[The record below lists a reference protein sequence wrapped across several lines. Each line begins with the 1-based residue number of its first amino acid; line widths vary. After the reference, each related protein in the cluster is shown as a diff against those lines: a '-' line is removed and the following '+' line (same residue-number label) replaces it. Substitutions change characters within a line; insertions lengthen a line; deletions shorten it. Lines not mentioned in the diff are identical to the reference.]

1 MWAVHN
7 QTAYA
12 ADRTWVRDKHGR
24 HHWIV
29 VVKATFE
36 LEPDGRLRLA
46 DEQLT
51 PLDEPEYFGEPGR
64 SSLRYEADLV
74 AAKPG
79 TDLILNAHAHAPGG
93 RPTQEVVVTLRLGDL
108 EKTLLVRG
116 ESRYQLGLVGAA
128 ISTPAPFVSRAI
140 VYEHAFGGT
149 DTLDPDPARH
159 RIDLR
164 NPVGAGLALRDQH
177 LHGKRAP
184 SVFYPRGNPA
194 KVGPA
199 GFAAIASH
207 WSPRLE
213 LGGSYDQRW
222 ALTKKPLLP
231 DDYDEAQLMCS
242 PADQRQRG
250 QLRGGERIELHNMT
264 PAGEL
269 VLELPSIVLTASTR
283 VARRTVERGFNLS
296 TIVIEPEDR
305 RLIMV
310 WQSSLVVASSEIDE
324 PDVSRV
330 REVA

>member
-1 MWAVHN
+1 RWSSSRTRASIGCSRRRPSTAAASGWSTRSSSSATRARRSRSCSSPSAAHRWRATICSSRTRASRSSSTISTSGSSRWPGIKSPARAERWSAAGMWAVHN

-159 RIDLR
+159 
-164 NPVGAGLALRDQH
+164 
-177 LHGKRAP
+177 
-184 SVFYPRGNPA
+184 
-194 KVGPA
+194 
-199 GFAAIASH
+199 
-207 WSPRLE
+207 
-213 LGGSYDQRW
+213 
-222 ALTKKPLLP
+222 
-231 DDYDEAQLMCS
+231 
-242 PADQRQRG
+242 
-250 QLRGGERIELHNMT
+250 
-264 PAGEL
+264 
-269 VLELPSIVLTASTR
+269 
-283 VARRTVERGFNLS
+283 
-296 TIVIEPEDR
+296 
-305 RLIMV
+305 
-310 WQSSLVVASSEIDE
+310 
-324 PDVSRV
+324 
-330 REVA
+330 